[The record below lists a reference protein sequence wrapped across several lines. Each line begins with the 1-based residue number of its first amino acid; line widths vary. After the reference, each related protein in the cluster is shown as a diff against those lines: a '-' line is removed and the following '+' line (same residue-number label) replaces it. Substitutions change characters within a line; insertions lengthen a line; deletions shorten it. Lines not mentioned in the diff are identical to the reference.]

1 MGNGIAQRRR
11 SVIYDCLVAVCFNL
25 SNCSP
30 YAVATMSCLSVLPV
44 HNVGVSCPNGW
55 MDQDATRYGGGPRP
69 RWQFLDGDPA
79 PLRRKGHRRSFG
91 SFSVVLCTRLSY
103 LTINFSIHYARP
115 CRNIGP
121 SQWRGKNMIEC
132 RASLFSDVLL
142 SLHSLVPKSDIWCT
156 TVSFQLDFLQ
166 FCIHWIC
173 VIVNYTLSV

>member
-1 MGNGIAQRRR
+1 M
-11 SVIYDCLVAVCFNL
+11 DW
-25 SNCSP
+25 
-30 YAVATMSCLSVLPV
+30 
-44 HNVGVSCPNGW
+44 W
-55 MDQDATRYGGGPRP
+55 MDQDATQYGGGPRP

-79 PLRRKGHRRSFG
+79 PLHRKGHRRSSLYDPCLLWPNSRPSQQLLSSCFG

-132 RASLFSDVLL
+132 QASLFSDVLL

-166 FCIHWIC
+166 FCMHWIC
-173 VIVNYTLSV
+173 VIHCESKKGCHPIHGYNFVNSWSISKILSLL